1 MLSKCIIYEVLV
13 LKTSTKNNALI
24 DKYNEQGGIFDD
36 ELIELLK
43 EAMYLHDMQVTTP
56 GPFY

>member
-1 MLSKCIIYEVLV
+1 VLV
-13 LKTSTKNNALI
+13 LKTSTKDNALI

-36 ELIELLK
+36 DLIELLK
-43 EAMYLHDMQVTTP
+43 EAMYLHGMQVTTP